1 MLHLYILRKYQIF
14 NRFRIYFL
22 ISGVKKRGGCGG
34 CLTRTPYATLIALI
48 MCWAGVAVFCGTM
61 YRSVMIMIMMMMT
74 MMIAGASTSPS
85 DYCRT
90 CFTWTGG

>member
-1 MLHLYILRKYQIF
+1 M
-14 NRFRIYFL
+14 
-22 ISGVKKRGGCGG
+22 KKRGGCGG

-61 YRSVMIMIMMMMT
+61 YRSVMIMIMIMMMMMMMVI
-74 MMIAGASTSPS
+74 MMIAGALTSPS
-85 DYCRT
+85 DFCRT